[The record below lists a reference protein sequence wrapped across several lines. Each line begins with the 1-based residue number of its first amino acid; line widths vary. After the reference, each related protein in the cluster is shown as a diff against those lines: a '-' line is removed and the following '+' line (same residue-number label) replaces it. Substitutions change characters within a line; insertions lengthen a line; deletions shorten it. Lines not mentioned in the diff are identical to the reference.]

1 MAAGRYLATGA
12 VVFAVAF
19 AITRFGLGPA
29 RATLEGAQPQAAVQQ
44 PPQPSPA
51 MPGMQDMQKMH
62 EQMMAEMKAGDAR
75 LDALVKDMNAA
86 AGDKRV
92 TAMMA
97 VINELVRQHS
107 SMHVHMGQMHEQ
119 MMAGR
124 GRGRMMER

>member
-1 MAAGRYLATGA
+1 MAAGRYLATAA
-12 VVFAVAF
+12 VVFGIAF
-19 AITRFGLGPA
+19 AITRFGFDPA
-29 RATLEGAQPQAAVQQ
+29 KATPESTESQAAAKQ
-44 PPQPSPA
+44 PPQQP
-51 MPGMQDMQKMH
+51 PGMQDMTKMH

-86 AGDKRV
+86 AGEKRV